1 LSVSKYGQTGKC
13 PCVPNY
19 IFGQGQ
25 IGDKLENVPKK
36 SLNHAGLN
44 DYGQTGENEGQT
56 EGQKLYL
63 LGNNFREMS
72 LEVQKN
78 RYRNKGAMHP
88 PLVTL

>member
-1 LSVSKYGQTGKC
+1 MSLC
-13 PCVPNY
+13 PKLY
-19 IFGQGQ
+19 FRTM
-25 IGDKLENVPKK
+25 DKLENVPKK